1 LYYDKTR
8 KISYIMIFA
17 GILLI
22 GVGLWQ
28 YMPHEFSSQTPDSV
42 FMSITTKRVVFPIL
56 GLILTVIGYTFLK
69 FVREVEDDTQSL
81 RNELRNEVS
90 RMSKM
95 IEKNNENKS

>member
-1 LYYDKTR
+1 LYYDMTR

-22 GVGLWQ
+22 GLGLWQ
-28 YMPHEFSSQTPDSV
+28 YMPHEFSSETPDSV
-42 FMSITTKRVVFPIL
+42 FTSITTKRVVFPIL

-81 RNELRNEVS
+81 RNEVS
-90 RMSKM
+90 RITKM
-95 IEKNNENKS
+95 IEKNNDKRS